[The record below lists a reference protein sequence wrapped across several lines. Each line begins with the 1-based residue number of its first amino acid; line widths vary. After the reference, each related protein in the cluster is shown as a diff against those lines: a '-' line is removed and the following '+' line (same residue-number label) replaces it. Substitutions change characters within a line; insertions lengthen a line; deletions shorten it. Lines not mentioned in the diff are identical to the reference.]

1 MEMPEVD
8 KFWDDLPKLVE
19 RDPGMVHG
27 APVVKDENGHLTRLP
42 VAALVENVEAFM
54 EIEYMS
60 ELEAIEATL
69 EQFPGTQGGAE
80 TIRQLLAYQEAH
92 LHQLQP

>member
-1 MEMPEVD
+1 VETTEVD
-8 KFWDDLPKLVE
+8 KFWDDLPELVG
-19 RDPGMVHG
+19 RDSDMVHG
-27 APVVKDENGHLTRLP
+27 APVVKNENGELTRLP

-54 EIEYMS
+54 ELEDMS
-60 ELEAIEATL
+60 EPEAIQATL
-69 EQFPGTQGGAE
+69 EQFPGTPGGAE

>member
-8 KFWDDLPKLVE
+8 KFWDDLPELVG

-27 APVVKDENGHLTRLP
+27 AAVVKDENGELTRLP

-54 EIEYMS
+54 EIENMS
-60 ELEAIEATL
+60 EPEAIEATL
-69 EQFPGTQGGAE
+69 EQFPSTPGGAE

-92 LHQLQP
+92 LHHLQP